1 MDRMSRRAM
10 IIEDDVNSAKV
21 LAHLLNKNSIDS
33 VTVMDY
39 RQLANQEKPDI
50 VFVDL
55 EMPQRNGYEIL
66 EELLK
71 DSHYQSIPIVATS
84 VHTGELKNVQ
94 SAGFFSFISKPLS
107 KEKFSAQLS
116 SILNG
121 EAVWDIS

>member
-39 RQLANQEKPDI
+39 RQLASQEKPDI
-50 VFVDL
+50 VFIYL
-55 EMPQRNGYEIL
+55 EMPQRNGYEVL

-94 SAGFFSFISKPLS
+94 AAGFSSFISKPLS
-107 KEKFSAQLS
+107 KDKFPKQLS

>member
-1 MDRMSRRAM
+1 MSRRAM

-21 LAHLLNKNSIDS
+21 LAHLLNKNSFDS

-39 RQLANQEKPDI
+39 RQLAIQEKPDI
-50 VFVDL
+50 VFIDL

-84 VHTGELKNVQ
+84 VHTGELQNVQ
-94 SAGFFSFISKPLS
+94 SAGFSSFISKPLS
-107 KEKFSAQLS
+107 KDKFPKQLS

>member
-1 MDRMSRRAM
+1 MSRRAM

-21 LAHLLNKNSIDS
+21 LAHLLNKNSFDS

-39 RQLANQEKPDI
+39 RQLAMQEKPEI

-71 DSHYQSIPIVATS
+71 DNYYQSIPIVATS
-84 VHTGELKNVQ
+84 VHTGELKNAQ
-94 SAGFFSFISKPLS
+94 SAGFSGFIGKPLS
-107 KEKFSAQLS
+107 KDKFSKQLS

>member
-1 MDRMSRRAM
+1 MSRRAM

-21 LAHLLNKNSIDS
+21 LAHLLNKNSFDS
-33 VTVMDY
+33 VTIMDY
-39 RQLANQEKPDI
+39 RQLAMQEKPDI

-94 SAGFFSFISKPLS
+94 SAGFSSFISKPLS
-107 KEKFSAQLS
+107 KDKFPKQLS

>member
-1 MDRMSRRAM
+1 MSRRAM

-21 LAHLLNKNSIDS
+21 LAHLLNKNSFES
-33 VTVMDY
+33 VTVTDY
-39 RQLANQEKPDI
+39 RQLEIEDKPDI

-71 DSHYQSIPIVATS
+71 DRHYQSIPIVATS

-94 SAGFFSFISKPLS
+94 SAGFSGFIGKPLS
-107 KEKFSAQLS
+107 KDKFSKQLS